1 MKMLTT
7 SLAMI
12 ATVLGTQ
19 ASALSCLRPDVAR
32 TFQQIAAAEERY
44 VVLLGEFEFRAPPEQ
59 SISND
64 AQGQQVVAQFTGSS
78 LGAAGFVDT
87 APIELTLQT
96 SCAGPWCGGFPAP
109 ETEVLAFVEQT
120 PQGYVLSLGAC
131 GGTVFPARTAS
142 TVEACMRGERCESGL
157 LSR

>member
-1 MKMLTT
+1 MKTVILAA
-7 SLAMI
+7 SLVA
-12 ATVLGTQ
+12 LSSQ

-44 VVLLGEFEFRAPPEQ
+44 VVLLGEFEFVAPPDQ
-59 SISND
+59 PVSND
-64 AQGQQVVAQFTGSS
+64 AQSQQVVAQFSGSA

-87 APIELTLQT
+87 APIDVKLQT

-109 ETEVLAFVEQT
+109 QTDVLAFVELN

-131 GGTVFPARTAS
+131 GGTVFAAETAPI
-142 TVEACMRGERCESGL
+142 VAACMRGEACAEGSPIQ
-157 LSR
+157 